1 MVFPL
6 DGFDSGPV
14 GVKAV
19 VLYVLQSRTMRG
31 REYCSCRWADRNI
44 PDANLTVGMHERTM
58 GNSNMN
64 NNSNSIDDD
73 TEIIVRKECRFGVV
87 GTLTPPIP

>member
-1 MVFPL
+1 
-6 DGFDSGPV
+6 
-14 GVKAV
+14 
-19 VLYVLQSRTMRG
+19 
-31 REYCSCRWADRNI
+31 
-44 PDANLTVGMHERTM
+44 M